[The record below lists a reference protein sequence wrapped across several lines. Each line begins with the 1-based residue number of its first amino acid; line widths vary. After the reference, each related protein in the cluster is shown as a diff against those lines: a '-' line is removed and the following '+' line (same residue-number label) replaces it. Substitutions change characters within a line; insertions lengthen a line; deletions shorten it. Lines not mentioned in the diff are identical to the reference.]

1 MGVGGDYRAPQQG
14 AHVCQ
19 PDHGGVCVGPSPW
32 GQNVSTPILMSY
44 PWNQM
49 FISMVIVADALPCVT
64 PGCLKLSQNKT
75 VSTFVR

>member
-32 GQNVSTPILMSY
+32 GQNVSIPILMSY
-44 PWNQM
+44 P
-49 FISMVIVADALPCVT
+49 
-64 PGCLKLSQNKT
+64 
-75 VSTFVR
+75 